1 VGIAIA
7 LDTDGSMAREW
18 MTAAKRNSIPTSF
31 VVGKDG
37 RVAYVGSPNKQ
48 LDDAVKLAK
57 AVPGRDAAAAPAGED
72 VKVEVTEEP
81 TDEKG
86 TSKSTSVS
94 TSTSSSTRDG
104 VTETETITTETTV
117 EVKDG
122 TRRTTVKTTTVRS
135 NKAPAAR
142 P

>member
-1 VGIAIA
+1 
-7 LDTDGSMAREW
+7 
-18 MTAAKRNSIPTSF
+18 
-31 VVGKDG
+31 
-37 RVAYVGSPNKQ
+37 
-48 LDDAVKLAK
+48 
-57 AVPGRDAAAAPAGED
+57 
-72 VKVEVTEEP
+72 
-81 TDEKG
+81 
-86 TSKSTSVS
+86 VS